1 MMDEETRTLWCGN
14 LSEKVTEE
22 ILFELFLQGGPVQR
36 VCIPRDR
43 DGKQKA
49 YGFVTYKHI
58 NSVLYALE
66 LFDGTSLFN
75 RRLNICRR
83 KNENLPQINYPQNQS
98 IDFNQLLQL
107 GQEMSFGSNIP
118 CLKAD
123 LFGMNMLPSTDSHR
137 RQTSNDSYTSDRR
150 SRRVHPYYREESKA
164 SNHYKD
170 HNSRSHSNH
179 KTSDSSRHDYK
190 RNKRSYR

>member
-1 MMDEETRTLWCGN
+1 MMDDETRTLWCGN

-22 ILFELFLQGGPVQR
+22 ILYELFLQGGPVQR
-36 VCIPRDR
+36 VCIPKDR

-75 RRLNICRR
+75 RRLNISRR

-107 GQEMSFGSNIP
+107 GQEMSFESIP
-118 CLKAD
+118 YLKAG
-123 LFGMNMLPSTDSHR
+123 LFGMNMLPSTDSYT
-137 RQTSNDSYTSDRR
+137 RQMSNNSYTNDRR
-150 SRRVHPYYREESKA
+150 SRRLHPYHREEHK
-164 SNHYKD
+164 SNSHHKD
-170 HNSRSHSNH
+170 HNSRNHNNH
-179 KTSDSSRHDYK
+179 KTNDSSRHDYK
-190 RNKRSYR
+190 HNKRNYR